1 MRQSLDVKRMK
12 MKTRLTS
19 EMPDADDTHVH
30 VSYFYP
36 YYSRSAVLPLFD
48 GRASPA
54 PAPQTKKIFSATP
67 ALVGF
72 IW

>member
-30 VSYFYP
+30 VSTIVLLPVLAVVP
-36 YYSRSAVLPLFD
+36 YGTSYYAV
-48 GRASPA
+48 
-54 PAPQTKKIFSATP
+54 
-67 ALVGF
+67 V
-72 IW
+72 